1 MLNFVQAST
10 TEVADLMI
18 ERDKNAFLEN
28 TPALIWLEPRRLFL
42 VSRA

>member
-1 MLNFVQAST
+1 MLKFVQAAT

-18 ERDKNAFLEN
+18 ERGKNAFLEN

-42 VSRA
+42 ASKA